1 MRGEPT
7 PAIQLRGCESEDSPI
22 QKAKGT
28 GPWLR
33 QGELKIPT
41 LQRREREWSAA
52 EAGTYNGEDEA
63 GPMAP

>member
-1 MRGEPT
+1 MKREPT
-7 PAIQLRGCESEDSPI
+7 SAIQLPRCESEDSPL
-22 QKAKGT
+22 QMGKGT

-33 QGELKIPT
+33 QGELTIPT
-41 LQRREREWSAA
+41 LQRRERESSAA